1 MNPSLSKYMVAA
13 LMLCSLVAACA
24 AVEYSG
30 TSAGVQTAVAVAQG
44 GSVAIPLP
52 EPTPA
57 GDLTGNY
64 TKLEIM
70 PSYIH
75 FLLKPGAGDEQ
86 VVTVRN
92 RDDKTITVSPFIQ
105 QNPFN
110 GLYQVEKSWVSITP
124 AQADIPTGQSTKFT
138 IRATLPQDTPRG
150 SYNTQIAFTDEQYP
164 SPYPQTYLNYVH
176 TLSLSIDAAITPVI
190 RIDPMYISDQ
200 LEAGKEYRY
209 TVNITNTGL
218 IPIPLSP
225 RVGSDNYLVYS
236 SSGPQEPVLTDK
248 TITIDAPSS
257 VPPRG
262 NVTMTVTVQVPPGKS
277 GSYNGYID
285 LGIDDPAV
293 REGEGRVSLGFQ
305 VWQQPSGAF
314 TRQFS
319 MSSPDTI
326 TVRLTATPQGYPSPG
341 TVRNYPVREPAF
353 DVTLAGPYGNVA
365 VQQVKKEITGTVS
378 VGADPLI
385 YGIGNAGEYQQVST
399 QYVYTYTAQGRA
411 GAWTLAVTPKNTQT
425 FGYTISFGSAQD
437 ESPLLVPQPTLVW
450 GLRGTNLV

>member
-1 MNPSLSKYMVAA
+1 MVFCF
-13 LMLCSLVAACA
+13 LIAACA
-24 AVEYSG
+24 AIEYSG
-30 TSAGVQTAVAVAQG
+30 TSTGVQTAVAVAVG
-44 GSVAIPLP
+44 GPIAIPLP

-70 PSYIH
+70 PSYMH

-105 QNPFN
+105 QNPYN

-124 AQADIPTGQSTKFT
+124 ARVDIQAGQSAKFK
-138 IRATLPQDTPRG
+138 ILATLPQDTPRG
-150 SYNTQIAFTDEQYP
+150 SYNTQIVFTDEQYP
-164 SPYPQTYLNYVH
+164 TPYPTSYPNYIH
-176 TLSLSIDAAITPVI
+176 AMSLSIDAATTPVI
-190 RIDPMYISDQ
+190 RIDPTYISDQ

-218 IPIPLSP
+218 APIPLSP

-248 TITIDAPSS
+248 AITIDVPSS
-257 VPPRG
+257 VPPGG
-262 NVTMTVTVQVPPGKS
+262 NATMTVTVQVPPGKS

-305 VWQQPSGAF
+305 VWQQPPGAF

-319 MSSPDTI
+319 MSSSDTI

-341 TVRNYPVREPAF
+341 TVRDYPVREPAF

-365 VQQVKKEITGTVS
+365 VQQVKKEISGTVS

-385 YGIGNAGEYQQVST
+385 YGMGNTGEYQQVST
-399 QYVYTYTAQGRA
+399 QYAYTYTTQGRA
-411 GAWTLAVTPKNTQT
+411 GAWTLAVTPENTQT
-425 FGYTISFGSAQD
+425 FSYTISFGNDQGG
-437 ESPLLVPQPTLVW
+437 SPLSFLQQPYFS
-450 GLRGTNLV
+450 GAGGTNLE